1 MRKYFLLLSLFV
13 ALQGWAASLI
23 SEPTIDFGTIGYVA
37 GSGNNTITLPVEGA
51 PTTSGVGGIYRY
63 TAGSTGNLVVGNWG
77 IFDWLAGVRL
87 NTAASTAWQ
96 TVTTSNCGTV
106 KINNFVTT
114 GNDTTASAS
123 ASGSNA
129 TFPIG
134 GTLQLDSFTGKKR
147 CTISG
152 AVNNLVQYQVWGTT
166 KVPVNITVEII
177 PYMSLS
183 HDSAALDFGTICS
196 SSQAQTIVVDRNGNS
211 TSTNAACPNPGTSAD
226 SFTVKGVEDQYF
238 TISLPASL
246 DLENDDGDTLAVTN
260 LNADCTSG
268 CTMGSSGQMTVKVG
282 GTLTVPARAPKGDY
296 TGHYTVS
303 LAY

>member
-1 MRKYFLLLSLFV
+1 MLSLFV
-13 ALQGWAASLI
+13 SLQGWAASLI
-23 SEPTIDFGTIGYVA
+23 SEPTLDFGTIGYIA
-37 GSGNNTITLPVEGA
+37 GSGNDTITLPAEGA
-51 PTTSGVGGIYRY
+51 ATTSGVGGIYRY
-63 TAGSTGNLVVGNWG
+63 SAGTPGNLVVGDWG
-77 IFDWLAGVRL
+77 ILDWLVGVRL
-87 NTAASTAWQ
+87 NTAASTGSQ
-96 TVTTSNCGTV
+96 SVTTSCGTV
-106 KINNFVTT
+106 KISNFVTT

-123 ASGSNA
+123 ASGANA

-152 AVNNLVQYQVWGTT
+152 VVNNLVQYQVWGTT
-166 KVPVNITVEII
+166 KVPVNITVEIV

-196 SSQAQTIVVDRNGNS
+196 SSQPQTVIVDRNGNS

-238 TISLPASL
+238 SISLPATL
-246 DLENDDGDTLAVTN
+246 ELENEDDDTLPVSN

-268 CTMGSSGQMTVKVG
+268 CTMGSSGQMTVTVG
-282 GTLTVPARAPKGDY
+282 GTLTVPARAAKGEY

-303 LAY
+303 LTY